1 MGNCFIQFY
10 KRGDARN
17 SSLDPCHFEL
27 QVLSKLAST
36 LPCSV
41 AEIDRFKGRRKE
53 SSLSDRDS
61 DSTSPTGKESLYSEA
76 SLLGAV

>member
-1 MGNCFIQFY
+1 MELNEIQG
-10 KRGDARN
+10 GDARN

-41 AEIDRFKGRRKE
+41 AGIDRFKGRRKD

-61 DSTSPTGKESLYSEA
+61 DSTYPTGKSSLYSSA

>member
-1 MGNCFIQFY
+1 MRISGRLIPFY
-10 KRGDARN
+10 KGGDARN

-53 SSLSDRDS
+53 SSLSDRDG
-61 DSTSPTGKESLYSEA
+61 DSTSPP
-76 SLLGAV
+76 LLIRERKPL